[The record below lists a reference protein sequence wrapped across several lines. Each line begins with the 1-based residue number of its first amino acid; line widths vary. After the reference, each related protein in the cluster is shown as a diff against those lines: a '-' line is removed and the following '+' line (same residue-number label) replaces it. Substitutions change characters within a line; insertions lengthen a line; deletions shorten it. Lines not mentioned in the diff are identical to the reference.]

1 MKKHEIKVGGHYLA
15 RVSGR
20 LVTVRVDSIMDDGAV
35 RYGAINLTTSRRTT
49 FRSAQKFRREI
60 RGEQP

>member
-1 MKKHEIKVGGHYLA
+1 MLKNEIKVGAHYLA

-20 LVTVRVDSIMDDGAV
+20 LVTVR
-35 RYGAINLTTSRRTT
+35 YGVTNLATARRTT